1 MIELQPEA
9 IEVASRWLILAGPPS
24 LPSTAIDA
32 ASSVAPSLRAACSPL
47 QPLGFGFGSGGFR
60 LGNNLNLIQT
70 LTRAQVLYPDAL
82 LSTPDAQRASI
93 LPLQSGTDLST
104 LVADLKDAIRVPGWV
119 GTLLKWSGLI
129 TMIVGI
135 IAYFISPSLNNRRRG
150 FMMATTGIVISIIGF
165 AFPVFISLLDHVL
178 SG

>member
-1 MIELQPEA
+1 MIALQPEA
-9 IEVASRWLILAGPPS
+9 IEVASRWLILAGPLS
-24 LPSTAIDA
+24 LPSTAIDV
-32 ASSVAPSLRAACSPL
+32 ASSVAPSLRAAGGPL

-60 LGNNLNLIQT
+60 LGNNFIQT
-70 LTRAQVLYPDAL
+70 LTRTQVLYSDAL
-82 LSTPDAQRASI
+82 LSTPDAQRALV

>member
-1 MIELQPEA
+1 MIALQPEA
-9 IEVASRWLILAGPPS
+9 IDVASRWLILAGPLS
-24 LPSTAIDA
+24 LPSTAIDV

-47 QPLGFGFGSGGFR
+47 QPPGFGFGSGFR

-70 LTRAQVLYPDAL
+70 LTRAQVLYSDAL

-165 AFPVFISLLDHVL
+165 AFPVFIRLLDHVL